1 MYLIAA
7 LLSYGFERTR
17 IDRTDV
23 KRQRFFIA
31 DERKA
36 VIVFSNNEVSFRELN
51 LDEIESKFMSK
62 QLAFPPTYTDVLKS
76 VKYSIHSYKND

>member
-7 LLSYGFERTR
+7 LLSYGFERVE
-17 IDRTDV
+17 IDRTDP
-23 KRQRFFIA
+23 KRQRFFIE
-31 DERKA
+31 DGRKS
-36 VIVFSNNEVSFRELN
+36 VIIFCNNDVRNEELT

-76 VKYSIHSYKND
+76 VKYSIHSYQHD